1 MEKIKNTYEVLF
13 VTDIAEGEETAKA
26 TVEKFRSLISEH
38 GEIVAIDEWGK
49 CRFAY
54 PINDKTEG
62 YYTLI
67 YFRSDPSF
75 TEELT
80 RVFGITEGIMRYLI
94 LKVNE
99 KKQQLNVSSPKE
111 VIDFDAEESDDEI
124 DDDEDV
130 VKEDKAADGENTAE
144 DSTEE

>member
-1 MEKIKNTYEVLF
+1 METIKNTYEVLF
-13 VTDIAEGEETAKA
+13 VSDITDGEDAAKT

-38 GEIVAIDEWGK
+38 GEIIAIDEWGK
-49 CRFAY
+49 RRFAY
-54 PINDKTEG
+54 PINYKTEG

-99 KKQQLNVSSPKE
+99 KKQPLNVSSPKE
-111 VIDFDAEESDDEI
+111 TIDFDAEESDDEVE
-124 DDDEDV
+124 EDIV
-130 VKEDKAADGENTAE
+130 EEEAADSEDTAE
-144 DSTEE
+144 DSAEE

>member
-1 MEKIKNTYEVLF
+1 M
-13 VTDIAEGEETAKA
+13 
-26 TVEKFRSLISEH
+26 
-38 GEIVAIDEWGK
+38 
-49 CRFAY
+49 
-54 PINDKTEG
+54 
-62 YYTLI
+62 
-67 YFRSDPSF
+67 
-75 TEELT
+75 
-80 RVFGITEGIMRYLI
+80 FGITEGIMRYLI